1 MKKVILLFMCL
12 ICFVGCTNSEV
23 IEYKTI
29 SSDEAYDIMQTR
41 EDIFVVD
48 VRSENEYNTVHIENA
63 VNVPLDKVETT
74 FKETVTDN
82 LDATILVYCQSGNRS
97 KEASKILS
105 NMGYTDVNNFG
116 GLNNWNYDV
125 IKN

>member
-1 MKKVILLFMCL
+1 MKKVVLLLISL
-12 ICFVGCTNSEV
+12 ICMIGCTNSEV
-23 IEYKTI
+23 KEYKTI
-29 SSDEAYDIMQTR
+29 SSEEAYEIMQSR
-41 EDIFVVD
+41 EDIFIVD
-48 VRSENEYNTVHIENA
+48 VRSENEFITVHIENA
-63 VNVPLDKVETT
+63 INVPLDRLENS

-82 LDATILVYCQSGNRS
+82 MNATILVYCQSGSRS